1 MRRSGIPATPLFALN
16 SLKEDFMDKKEFLKY
31 MGNIKNIYTFMDE
44 LNGLF
49 RKHKMSG
56 DQVWDS
62 YSLLMDDCISLLE
75 KNLDLELDNAGYSV
89 LSWYI
94 YENDFGKAKKKML
107 WYGKEV
113 PIKTFDDLWEQIQRE
128 KGDKKNE

>member
-1 MRRSGIPATPLFALN
+1 MRRSGIPATPLFALS

-31 MGNIKNIYTFMDE
+31 MENIKNIYTFMDE

-49 RKHKMSG
+49 KKHKMFG
-56 DQVWDS
+56 DQIWDS

-75 KNLDLELDNAGYSV
+75 KNLNLELDSTGDSI

-94 YENDFGKAKKKML
+94 YENDFGKANKKML
-107 WYGKEV
+107 WYGKEI
-113 PIKTFDDLWEQIQRE
+113 PIKTFDDLWKQIQRE

>member
-16 SLKEDFMDKKEFLKY
+16 SAKEDFMDKKEFLKY
-31 MGNIKNIYTFMDE
+31 MENIKNIYTFMDE

-49 RKHKMSG
+49 RKHKMPG
-56 DQVWDS
+56 DQIWDS

-75 KNLDLELDNAGYSV
+75 KNLNLELDSVGDSV

-94 YENDFGKAKKKML
+94 YENDFGKANKKML

-113 PIKTFDDLWEQIQRE
+113 SIKTFDDLWKQIQRE

>member
-1 MRRSGIPATPLFALN
+1 MN
-16 SLKEDFMDKKEFLKY
+16 KKEFLKY
-31 MGNIKNIYTFMDE
+31 MGNIKNVYTFMDE

-49 RKHKMSG
+49 KKHKMSG
-56 DQVWDS
+56 DQIWDS

-75 KNLDLELDNAGYSV
+75 MNLNLELDNAGYSV

-94 YENDFGKAKKKML
+94 YENDFGKANKKML

-113 PIKTFDDLWEQIQRE
+113 AIKTFDDLWEQIQRE

>member
-16 SLKEDFMDKKEFLKY
+16 GLKEDFMDKKEFLKY
-31 MGNIKNIYTFMDE
+31 IGNIKNIYTFMDE

-49 RKHKMSG
+49 KKHKMSG
-56 DQVWDS
+56 DQIWDS

-75 KNLDLELDNAGYSV
+75 KNLGLELDSAGYSV

-94 YENDFGKAKKKML
+94 YENDFGKANKKML
-107 WYGKEV
+107 WYGKEI
-113 PIKTFDDLWEQIQRE
+113 PIRTFDDLWKQIQRE